1 MKKVLLFINSL
12 RGGSVGRMA
21 VDFANELANYC
32 EVTVQTL
39 SDEGAFKKELNDS
52 VIYKSIV
59 PNKAFKKIRKYFI
72 AVIMPP
78 SFVHDMYIGNQYD
91 YEIAF
96 GEGVPT
102 KIIGASS
109 NKNSIKYAWIHS
121 NFGKNTLNGPKS
133 EFKQS
138 DVFSSLY
145 KEIRCYENFNKI
157 ICASKSSKENF
168 LNRYQIEDYSED
180 NLIVKHCFI
189 DTNSLLEKAEEEFPR
204 TGRFRIVTVGR
215 LEMQKGHERLLWVI
229 KKLVNEG
236 IDCEL
241 IIVGEG
247 KRHDELEGYIKYN
260 GLKKRVLMT
269 GFSDNPYK
277 YIKSADLCVFPV
289 KNDSYGTAA
298 VESVILGK
306 PVIISDCKGVRDLLG
321 DSEYGVISDNSDHGL
336 YECIKKMITDD
347 EYRMHYEEKAK
358 ERAKYFSKDARLKD
372 LSDLFE
378 F

>member
-1 MKKVLLFINSL
+1 
-12 RGGSVGRMA
+12 
-21 VDFANELANYC
+21 
-32 EVTVQTL
+32 
-39 SDEGAFKKELNDS
+39 
-52 VIYKSIV
+52 
-59 PNKAFKKIRKYFI
+59 
-72 AVIMPP
+72 
-78 SFVHDMYIGNQYD
+78 
-91 YEIAF
+91 
-96 GEGVPT
+96 
-102 KIIGASS
+102 
-109 NKNSIKYAWIHS
+109 
-121 NFGKNTLNGPKS
+121 
-133 EFKQS
+133 
-138 DVFSSLY
+138 
-145 KEIRCYENFNKI
+145 
-157 ICASKSSKENF
+157 
-168 LNRYQIEDYSED
+168 
-180 NLIVKHCFI
+180 
-189 DTNSLLEKAEEEFPR
+189 
-204 TGRFRIVTVGR
+204 
-215 LEMQKGHERLLWVI
+215 MQKGHERLLWVI

-358 ERAKYFSKDARLKD
+358 ERAKYFSKDARIKD